1 MKVAFLASNLGV
13 VSQPWKSNGRYLMEA
28 TGHNIGNMAFWYAA
42 NMLVDAEKVLIRWDT
57 KASQMPKDLD
67 ALVFPAANFINA
79 TAKLDGLTKLIQ
91 DLDLPCLLL
100 GIGAQAEQENAPPPR
115 NESVIA
121 FLHEVSKRT
130 SQICVRGDFTQKVCA
145 EWGIDNTVV
154 LGCPSILMNPRHDLG
169 QVIERKIDAPLNTG
183 PYAIHASAIKQ
194 PIINIE
200 RELVRM
206 ARLNPGSTYVVQRP
220 IELIKTAIGEEMG
233 ETETAFYN
241 KCANFLGF
249 EDNQPAFETFLRTH
263 LYAPTSI
270 DSWMHYLQRFTAGIN
285 TRIHGTIVGT
295 NAGIPSVCITH
306 DTRTRELS
314 RRLAL
319 PHIEPKDFMDTRFSI
334 AAMFKRTQFSGEAFD
349 ANRRAIAEAYLGVFE
364 KAGIKPSRHLLSLG
378 EPVPA

>member
-57 KASQMPKDLD
+57 KASQLPKDLD

-115 NESVIA
+115 NESVIG
-121 FLHEVSKRT
+121 FLREVSKRT

-169 QVIERKIDAPLNTG
+169 QVIERKIGAALNTG
-183 PYAIHASAIKQ
+183 PYAIHASVIKQ
-194 PIINIE
+194 SVINIE
-200 RELVRM
+200 RDMLRL

-220 IELIKTAIGEEMG
+220 IELIKQALGEEMG
-233 ETETAFYN
+233 DAEMASYN
-241 KCANFLGF
+241 RFADFLGF
-249 EDNQPAFETFLRTH
+249 EDNRPAFETFLRTH

-295 NAGIPSVCITH
+295 NAGIPSLCITH

-319 PHIEPKDFMDTRFSI
+319 PHIEPKDFMETRFSI
-334 AAMFKRTQFSGEAFD
+334 ASMFKRAQFSGEAFD
-349 ANRRAIAEAYLGVFE
+349 ANRCAIAEAYLGVFE
-364 KAGIKPSRHLLSLG
+364 KAGVQPSRHLRALG
-378 EPVPA
+378 EPVAT